1 MKKDL
6 GNIGRLSLD
15 WSPAGAT
22 ESLEKIFAYVMTAA
36 EETIDWYV
44 RAKNIKRHFARGI
57 RVLAILL
64 GAAAALL
71 PTIIE
76 LFSADNKQHMSA
88 GWTVVLIGSAGT
100 LLLLDRFFGFSAG
113 WMRYIATEL
122 QLRQITQEFQMDW
135 EAEKVTWQGSAPSV
149 AQITQMVARC
159 KAMITQINTLV
170 RDETNA
176 WIKEFES
183 TISQIDESVKLR
195 TAIAEPGALNLTV
208 TNGDATQQGW
218 TIAIDN
224 GEPDT
229 HSGKTVGK
237 RNLIPGRHEIRIE
250 GKISDKVVRAE
261 KVVNIPAGG
270 TCNEMITLE

>member
-6 GNIGRLSLD
+6 GNTERLSLD

-22 ESLEKIFAYVMTAA
+22 KSLQEIFGYVMSAA

-44 RAKNIKRHFARGI
+44 GAKNVKRHFARTI
-57 RVLAILL
+57 RVSSILL

-76 LFSADNKQHMSA
+76 LFPDNNRLHIGA
-88 GWTVVLIGSAGT
+88 GWTVVLIGIAGT

-113 WMRYIATEL
+113 WMRYISTEL

-135 EAEKVTWQGSAPSV
+135 EAEKVIWQGNPPSTD
-149 AQITQMVARC
+149 QITQMVARC
-159 KAMITQINTLV
+159 KAMITQINNLV

-183 TISQIDESVKLR
+183 AISQIDESVKFR
-195 TAIAEPGALNLTV
+195 TGIVEPGALNLTV

-218 TIAIDN
+218 TISIDN
-224 GEPDT
+224 AEPDIY
-229 HSGKTVGK
+229 SGRTVGK

-250 GKISDKVVRAE
+250 GKIDQKVVRAE
-261 KVVNIPAGG
+261 KVFNIPAGG
-270 TCNEMITLE
+270 TCNESLTLE